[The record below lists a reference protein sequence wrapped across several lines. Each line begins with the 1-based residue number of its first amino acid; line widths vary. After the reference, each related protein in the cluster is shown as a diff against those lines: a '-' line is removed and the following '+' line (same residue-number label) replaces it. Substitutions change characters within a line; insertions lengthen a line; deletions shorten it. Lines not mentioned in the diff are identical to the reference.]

1 MKTQVHN
8 KVKNVLNRKKQD
20 PNRFIF
26 TGIAEQKNAFMHLF
40 KYNPVEIKEYEN
52 FGISELPTFDDK
64 ESIYWLN
71 VYGIEDV
78 DSIVAICKK
87 YNIHNLAIQDILDVN
102 QRPKFQEYDDFV
114 FLTIKSI
121 VPVSE
126 EVLTEQISFVVG
138 KNFLISFQEKQSD
151 FFDHLRFRLRENKGI
166 IRERSADYL
175 LYTLLESTLDGYFD
189 KLQQIETETEKFT
202 YLNLKSDPN
211 PSMLELIE
219 KNKRTVHLVKKLI
232 LPIKEFTVSI
242 ERNDVSL
249 VEKKHRKYF
258 FEINDLC
265 LTLIDNCESA
275 NSYLDSATNLFFS
288 LQNHKMNQIIKTL
301 TIVSVIFIPLTFI
314 AGVYGMNFLFMPE
327 LKLKFGY
334 FAILIFMFLIALT
347 MLFYF
352 KIKKWF

>member
-1 MKTQVHN
+1 MKSQVHT

-20 PNRFIF
+20 PNRFIY
-26 TGIAEQKNAFMHLF
+26 TGIGEQKSALMQLF
-40 KYNPVEIKEYEN
+40 KYNSVEINEFKN
-52 FGISELPTFDDK
+52 FGISELPSFDDN
-64 ESIYWLN
+64 ESVYWLN

-78 DSIVAICKK
+78 DSVVAICKK

-102 QRPKFQEYDDFV
+102 QRPKFQEYDDFL

-121 VPVSE
+121 VPFSE
-126 EVLTEQISFVVG
+126 EILTEQISFVIG
-138 KNFLISFQEKQSD
+138 ANFLISFQEKQSD
-151 FFDHLRFRLRENKGI
+151 YFDHLRFRLREKKGI
-166 IRERSADYL
+166 IRERTADYL

-189 KLQQIETETEKFT
+189 KLQTIETETEKFT

-211 PSMLELIE
+211 PSLLELIE
-219 KNKRTVHLVKKLI
+219 KNKRTVNLVKKLI
-232 LPIKEFTVSI
+232 LPIKEFTFSI

-249 VEKKHRKYF
+249 VDKKHRKYF

-327 LKLKFGY
+327 LELKFGY
-334 FAILIFMFLIALT
+334 FAVLLFMLIVALFMLA
-347 MLFYF
+347 YF